1 MHRGILISALVFT
14 LILGVLTL
22 YALARYG
29 PRPLELISLLVLA
42 MFGYGI
48 IGALTQSPRD

>member
-1 MHRGILISALVFT
+1 MHRGILVSALVFIA
-14 LILGVLTL
+14 ILGVLTL
-22 YALARYG
+22 FALIQYG

-48 IGALTQSPRD
+48 IGALTQPPRD

>member
-1 MHRGILISALVFT
+1 MHRGILVCALLVIG
-14 LILGVLTL
+14 ILGALTL
-22 YALARYG
+22 YALIQYG

-48 IGALTQSPRD
+48 IGALTQPPRD